1 MAGTAVSSQVVRLTV
16 VALARQV
23 GVGADT
29 IRYYERVGLL
39 PEPRRS
45 SAGYR
50 QYGPEAVDRVQ
61 FIRGCQR
68 LGLRLREI
76 QELLDVRDTGV
87 CACGPAE
94 VMLRRRIGELD
105 AEMTRL
111 ATLRLDL
118 VHMVERIPDADC
130 PDPSPG
136 TWQPG
141 RG

>member
-1 MAGTAVSSQVVRLTV
+1 MAGFAASSQVERLTV

-45 SAGYR
+45 AAGYR
-50 QYGPEAVDRVQ
+50 QYGSEAVDRVR

-76 QELLDVRDTGV
+76 QELLDVRDTGI
-87 CACGPAE
+87 CTCGPAE
-94 VMLRRRIGELD
+94 VMLRRRVSELD
-105 AEMTRL
+105 AEMARL
-111 ATLRLDL
+111 ALLRQDL
-118 VHMVERIPDADC
+118 VHMVERIPGADC

-136 TWQPG
+136 TWQSGG
-141 RG
+141 R